1 MTYNNELEHFS
12 LRWNNFNDNMKT
24 GFHELL
30 RREDFVDVT
39 IAAEGKLIQ
48 AHKMVLSICSPYFKN
63 IFKTNPCQHPVVFL
77 KDVTH
82 KELSGILQFMYLG
95 EVSVQQEELG
105 KFLKTAEA
113 LQIKGLTGEDSNE
126 DKSAD
131 SSYAVKDVKQWPNKK
146 KTKFVQSNS
155 VHKEAVLSKRMKISS
170 PSNET
175 NKKNSQISST
185 DTLLQANLNLQSFD
199 AEPFINA
206 EASEL
211 DLLDPKAEPLELEN
225 DSLSVKDE
233 NVNVNR
239 SDSALQL
246 TDNASDIGDEYNSS
260 PNTPMTSGMGH
271 EIFSGLGNESYSA
284 PDGNQEIR
292 FVMSPRMRPCLVF
305 HNYLY
310 IKDHVGVAM
319 PGQPKT
325 IYWRCKDINCKAR
338 CIQTDFKFRL
348 KRNTFHQHSPNIDR
362 NYLPI
367 QMDRACD
374 IIKFLK

>member
-1 MTYNNELEHFS
+1 MDFNNELEHFS
-12 LRWNNFNDNMKT
+12 LRWNNFNDNMKS

-113 LQIKGLTGEDSNE
+113 LQIKGLTGDDNNE

-131 SSYAVKDVKQWPNKK
+131 SSYTVKDVKQCPNKK

-155 VHKEAVLSKRMKISS
+155 VHKEAVLSKRMKLSS
-170 PSNET
+170 PVNET

-199 AEPFINA
+199 TEPFINA

-211 DLLDPKAEPLELEN
+211 DLLDPKAEPIELEN

-233 NVNVNR
+233 NVNR

-246 TDNASDIGDEYNSS
+246 TDNASDVGDEYNSS
-260 PNTPMTSGMGH
+260 PNTPMTSGKLRICNI
-271 EIFSGLGNESYSA
+271 EYKNTSLLS
-284 PDGNQEIR
+284 
-292 FVMSPRMRPCLVF
+292 CL
-305 HNYLY
+305 
-310 IKDHVGVAM
+310 
-319 PGQPKT
+319 
-325 IYWRCKDINCKAR
+325 
-338 CIQTDFKFRL
+338 
-348 KRNTFHQHSPNIDR
+348 
-362 NYLPI
+362 
-367 QMDRACD
+367 
-374 IIKFLK
+374 